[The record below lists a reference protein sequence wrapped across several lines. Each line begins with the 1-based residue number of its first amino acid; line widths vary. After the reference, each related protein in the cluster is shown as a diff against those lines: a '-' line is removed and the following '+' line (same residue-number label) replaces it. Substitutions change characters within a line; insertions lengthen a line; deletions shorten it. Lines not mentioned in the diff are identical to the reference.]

1 LPPRDNN
8 GPPPSSG
15 QQRPPPRATPQPA
28 EQSPGQQQPADA
40 SPPPPSSPTLAISQI
55 TSLAGASLLT
65 LARWLFYLGLLITG
79 LVLAWIYR
87 VEVAAAWQKLLA
99 ELRELWDR
107 WLGQPKTTA
116 GEAAAATG
124 ASPPPRPFAAF
135 ANPFLTGEAARMP
148 WPRLVR
154 YTFEALEAF
163 GREQSC
169 PRDPG
174 QTALEYAQSVAA
186 IAPDMAGSLQLLA
199 AWYSQLAFA
208 PQAPTRGSPDALRD
222 LWHAMS
228 SRSAAA

>member
-1 LPPRDNN
+1 M
-8 GPPPSSG
+8 
-15 QQRPPPRATPQPA
+15 
-28 EQSPGQQQPADA
+28 
-40 SPPPPSSPTLAISQI
+40 
-55 TSLAGASLLT
+55 
-65 LARWLFYLGLLITG
+65 
-79 LVLAWIYR
+79 
-87 VEVAAAWQKLLA
+87 A

-107 WLGQPKTTA
+107 WFGRPRAIA
-116 GEAAAATG
+116 GEVGEETDAPA
-124 ASPPPRPFAAF
+124 PPRPFAAY

-174 QTALEYAQSVAA
+174 QTAHEYAQCVVA

-208 PQAPTRGSPDALRD
+208 PKAPTRGSPDALRD

-228 SRSAAA
+228 SRSAAAPHA